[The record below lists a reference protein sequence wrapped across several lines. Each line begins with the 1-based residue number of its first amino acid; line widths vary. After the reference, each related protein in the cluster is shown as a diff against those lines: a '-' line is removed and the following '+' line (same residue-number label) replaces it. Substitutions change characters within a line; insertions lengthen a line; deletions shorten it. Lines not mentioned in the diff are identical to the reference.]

1 MRRAATVA
9 MVLLLTAC
17 ASDGRTLSSPPAGAS
32 SPPLPVTTVRGQQTQ
47 VAAIALSSSAF
58 TPGGAIPIE
67 HTCDGAGVSPPL
79 AWGSIPEGTVEL
91 DLTVTDPDAN
101 GFVHWVLAQLDP
113 SVQALAIGGV
123 PDGAVQPKNDAGTP
137 GWTGPCP
144 PPGGG
149 PHHYVFTLYALTSPA
164 GVTEDMT
171 GKEAIATISKVAGV
185 TATLIGVYQRG

>member
-1 MRRAATVA
+1 MRRAALIA
-9 MVLLLTAC
+9 FALLLTAC
-17 ASDGRTLSSPPAGAS
+17 ASDGRTLAAPPAGAS
-32 SPPLPVTTVRGQQTQ
+32 SPPLPQTTVKGQRSS
-47 VAAIALSSSAF
+47 VAAISLTSTAF
-58 TPGGAIPIE
+58 VPGGSIPLE

-79 AWGSIPEGTVEL
+79 AWGSVPEGTVEL
-91 DLTVTDPDAN
+91 ALTVTDPDAN
-101 GFVHWVLAQLDP
+101 GFVHWVLAGLEP
-113 SVQALAIGGV
+113 TVQALAINGV
-123 PDGAVQPKNDAGTP
+123 PDTAVQAKNDTGST

-171 GKEAIATISKVAGV
+171 GKEAIATISKVSGV